1 MDNSSFHYK
10 ERVPAVVNV
19 AFLILA
25 LHIMPQLSLLTD
37 FQFTLFDL
45 ILYGEKIAMGCGH
58 NLDGLRLTL

>member
-1 MDNSSFHYK
+1 M
-10 ERVPAVVNV
+10 ERVSAVVNV

-25 LHIMPQLSLLTD
+25 LHVMPQLFLLTD

-58 NLDGLRLTL
+58 NLGGLRLTL